1 MKAEVA
7 NKVNRIDSPY
17 KCIEAAYA
25 LAESNESDNCCG
37 MLPQFRV
44 LIDGES
50 D

>member
-7 NKVNRIDSPY
+7 NEINRIDGPY
-17 KCIEAAYA
+17 KCVEAADA
-25 LAESNESDNCCG
+25 LAESDESDNCCW